1 VYPDERVTRLVNEK
15 FVPVRIHVR
24 EQADAWK
31 RLGERYGVQWTPTVL
46 VVDAAGEERHRIEGF
61 LPAKDFVAQLELG
74 LAKSAFANGRF
85 PEAEERF
92 RRVVQEYGETESAPE
107 ALYWAGVSRYKGS
120 GDAAALAATAKGF
133 RDRYQDTSWAK
144 KSSVWAS

>member
-1 VYPDERVTRLVNEK
+1 MYPDERVVRLVNEK

-24 EQADAWK
+24 EQAADWK

-46 VVDAAGEERHRIEGF
+46 VVDASGDERHRIEGF
-61 LPAKDFVAQLELG
+61 LPATDFLAQLELG
-74 LAKSAFANGRF
+74 LSKSAFANGRF
-85 PEAEERF
+85 ADAEERF
-92 RRVVQEYGETESAPE
+92 RKVVQDYPDTESAPE

-120 GDAAALAATAKGF
+120 GDAAALAETAKGF

-144 KSSVWAS
+144 KSSVWGG